1 MNEERNNL
9 ATTIDNTNTANNM
22 KEVTMNNTTN
32 NIVYISE
39 SEVPTVIDKVNGAEF
54 FHMTYYKANGE
65 RREATCQRHVSHP
78 RNEALTP
85 KGTGESATEA
95 MENGRVKYYEP
106 HHAGLNGE
114 GVFRQCRIDR
124 IESIKVRGVVYKVI
138 H

>member
-9 ATTIDNTNTANNM
+9 TTTDNTTNTANM
-22 KEVTMNNTTN
+22 KEATMNNTTN
-32 NIVYISE
+32 NNIVYITE
-39 SEVPTVIDKVNGAEF
+39 NEVPAVIDKVNGAEF
-54 FHMTYYKANGE
+54 FSMVYYKKDGS

-85 KGTGESATEA
+85 KGTGESAVTA
-95 MENGRVKYYEP
+95 MANGRVKYYEP

>member
-1 MNEERNNL
+1 
-9 ATTIDNTNTANNM
+9 
-22 KEVTMNNTTN
+22 MNN
-32 NIVYISE
+32 
-39 SEVPTVIDKVNGAEF
+39 EVIITEAQVPEVINKVSGAEF
-54 FHMTYYKANGE
+54 FHMVYYKSNGE

-85 KGTGESATEA
+85 KGTGESAVTA
-95 MENGRVKYYEP
+95 MANGRVKYYEP

>member
-1 MNEERNNL
+1 MNTTNTTDTNN
-9 ATTIDNTNTANNM
+9 TINTNT
-22 KEVTMNNTTN
+22 KEATMNNTVN
-32 NIVYISE
+32 NIVYIHE
-39 SEVPTVIDKVNGAEF
+39 NEVPAVIDKVNGAEF
-54 FHMTYYKANGE
+54 FHMTYYKVNGE

-85 KGTGESATEA
+85 KGTGESAVTA
-95 MENGRVKYYEP
+95 MVNGRVKYYEP